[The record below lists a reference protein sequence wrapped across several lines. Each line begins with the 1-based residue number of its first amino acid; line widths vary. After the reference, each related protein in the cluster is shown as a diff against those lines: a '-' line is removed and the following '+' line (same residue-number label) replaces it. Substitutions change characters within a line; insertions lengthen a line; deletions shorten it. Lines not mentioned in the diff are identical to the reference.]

1 MFPCLVPMSLAGPVA
16 EPRHREKSDSNTLVA
31 CSPDRERGR
40 GRETARTAS
49 SPRAGASH
57 VPPSPSAAGN
67 EFHAAAPLRAGEYA
81 MTRTN
86 VLNTTTVHYLD
97 LIGNGK
103 TYRVPPYQRDYA
115 WAEEEWEDLWN
126 DVLDLRE
133 CVDARHYMGALVVKG
148 DSDREFTI
156 IDGQQRLATISV
168 LSLAIIAKLHRIADH
183 DIDRERNRE
192 RATELRNRF
201 IGEKDPASLIESS
214 RLNLS
219 RADDAFYQDY
229 LVQLRSPQNPRG
241 LTQSNALL
249 WKCFRYFSEQL
260 DALNDV
266 QENGEVLARILSESV
281 ARRLLFILITVEDDL
296 NAYTVFETLNAR
308 GLELTTADLLKN
320 YLFSKVRV
328 QADLDASQRRWH
340 ALIATVT
347 AERFS
352 EFLRYHLLCEQ
363 PKIRKERLFKLIRD
377 RIDTP
382 HQVFDLLDALEKR
395 AELYAALADA
405 NHEYWQERPEA
416 RPYVRDLILF
426 RTRQVTPVLF
436 AAWERFS
443 RDDFVR
449 VLKLVGVVSFRYQ
462 VSGRNPNALER
473 VYHEAAKAIL
483 DGNASRPRAVFAHLR
498 PVYVDDGA
506 FAGNFAVHSLNPRGR
521 KKLLKYILCRL
532 EDDAN
537 GVERQ
542 RDAETDPAS
551 IEHILPQNPSGAW
564 TDTFTATEIQAAVE
578 RIGNATLLEPAV
590 NRDIGSAS
598 YTEKRSAYARSSY
611 LLTRQV
617 SAMAP
622 EEWTFALLEKRQQL
636 LAERA
641 TQVWRSDF
649 V

>member
-1 MFPCLVPMSLAGPVA
+1 MS
-16 EPRHREKSDSNTLVA
+16 
-31 CSPDRERGR
+31 
-40 GRETARTAS
+40 
-49 SPRAGASH
+49 
-57 VPPSPSAAGN
+57 
-67 EFHAAAPLRAGEYA
+67 
-81 MTRTN
+81 RTN
-86 VLNTTTVHYLD
+86 VLNTTTVNYLE

-103 TYRVPPYQRDYA
+103 SYRVPPYQRDYA
-115 WAEEEWEDLWN
+115 WTEEEWEDLWN

-133 CVDARHYMGALVVKG
+133 RPDARHYMGALVVKG

-156 IDGQQRLATISV
+156 IDGQQRLATIGA
-168 LSLAIIAKLHRIADH
+168 LSLAVIDKLQRIADR

-229 LVQLRSPQNPRG
+229 LVQLRSPPNPRG
-241 LTQSNALL
+241 LTRSNALL
-249 WKCFRYFSEQL
+249 WKCFQYFSEQL

-266 QENGEVLARILSESV
+266 QENGEALARILSESV

-328 QADLDASQRRWH
+328 QADLDALQRRWH

-347 AERFS
+347 PERFS

-363 PKIRKERLFKLIRD
+363 PRIRKERLFKLIRD
-377 RIDTP
+377 RIGTP
-382 HQVFDLLDALEKR
+382 PQVFDLLEALENR

-405 NHEYWQERPEA
+405 NHEYWQDRPEA
-416 RPYVRDLILF
+416 RPHVRDLILF
-426 RTRQVTPVLF
+426 RARQVTPMLF

-443 RDDFVR
+443 PDDFDR
-449 VLKLVGVVSFRYQ
+449 VLKLAGVVSFRYL
-462 VSGRNPNALER
+462 VSGRNPNALEPA
-473 VYHEAAKAIL
+473 YHEAAKAIL
-483 DGNASRPRAVFAHLR
+483 GGNANRPRAVFAHLR

-506 FAGNFAVHSLNPRGR
+506 FASNFAVYSINPRGR

-537 GVERQ
+537 SVERENGCRDGARIHRAHSPAESIRRLVGCVHRGGGAGGSRTHRQ
-542 RDAETDPAS
+542 RDPPGAGSQPRYRKRVVCRQAS
-551 IEHILPQNPSGAW
+551 CVRTKHLHP
-564 TDTFTATEIQAAVE
+564 
-578 RIGNATLLEPAV
+578 EPAGRGDGTRGMAVCVRERSV
-590 NRDIGSAS
+590 NGIWLSGPFMYGGRILCDANLGDPLIITTTYVSEDRD
-598 YTEKRSAYARSSY
+598 RR
-611 LLTRQV
+611 
-617 SAMAP
+617 
-622 EEWTFALLEKRQQL
+622 
-636 LAERA
+636 
-641 TQVWRSDF
+641 
-649 V
+649 

>member
-1 MFPCLVPMSLAGPVA
+1 MS
-16 EPRHREKSDSNTLVA
+16 
-31 CSPDRERGR
+31 
-40 GRETARTAS
+40 
-49 SPRAGASH
+49 
-57 VPPSPSAAGN
+57 
-67 EFHAAAPLRAGEYA
+67 
-81 MTRTN
+81 RTN
-86 VLNTTTVHYLD
+86 VLDTRTVNFLE

-103 TYRVPPYQRDYA
+103 SYRVPPYQRDYA
-115 WAEEEWEDLWN
+115 WTEEEWEDLWN

-133 CVDARHYMGALVVKG
+133 RPDARHYMGALVVKG

-156 IDGQQRLATISV
+156 IDGQQRLATIGI
-168 LSLAIIAKLHRIADH
+168 LSLAIIDRLQRIADRG
-183 DIDRERNRE
+183 IDTEDNRE

-229 LVQLRSPQNPRG
+229 LVQLRRPPNPRA
-241 LTQSNALL
+241 LTRSNTLL
-249 WKCFRYFSEQL
+249 WRCFEYFSERL
-260 DALNDV
+260 DALDDV
-266 QENGEVLARILSESV
+266 QANGEALARILSESV
-281 ARRLLFILITVEDDL
+281 ARHLLFILITVEDDL

-328 QADLDASQRRWH
+328 QSDLDALQRRWH

-347 AERFS
+347 PERFS

-363 PKIRKERLFKLIRD
+363 PRIRKERLFKLIRD

-382 HQVFDLLDALEKR
+382 QQVFDLLVALEKR

-405 NHEYWQERPEA
+405 NHEYWQELSEA

-426 RTRQVTPVLF
+426 RARQVTPMLF

-443 RDDFVR
+443 PDDFAR
-449 VLKLVGVVSFRYQ
+449 VLKLAGVVSFRYQ
-462 VSGRNPNALER
+462 VSGRNPNALEPI
-473 VYHEAAKAIL
+473 YHEVAKAIL
-483 DGNASRPRAVFAHLR
+483 AGNASRPRAVFAHLR

-506 FAGNFAVHSLNPRGR
+506 FASSFAVHSINPRGR
-521 KKLLKYILCRL
+521 KRLLKYILCRL

-542 RDAETDPAS
+542 KDAETDPAS
-551 IEHILPQNPSGAW
+551 IEHILPQNPSGNW
-564 TDTFTATEIQAAVE
+564 TEAFTAAEVQAAVE

-590 NRDIGSAS
+590 NREIGGLWYA
-598 YTEKRSAYARSSY
+598 EKRPAYERSTYALS
-611 LLTRQV
+611 RQV
-617 SAMAP
+617 AAMAP
-622 EEWTFALLEKRQQL
+622 EEWTFAFVEKRQQH
-636 LAERA
+636 LADRA
-641 TQVWRSDF
+641 VQVWRADF